1 MTESNIN
8 YQAPHVKSDKPP
20 SSFSDWARG
29 WAARLVVPVAKA
41 LGRLGLTPNGL
52 TLIGLVLIVATAVV
66 LALGHNFWGGVLFIV
81 AGIFDAL
88 DGTLARVTN
97 RQTRFGAFLDSTA
110 DRYADAAIL
119 FGVMVPFLERGQQIQ
134 VMLAFIALVG
144 SVLVSY
150 TRARAEGLGLECKVG
165 LLTRFERFIIIAIGL
180 FFNWVTPML
189 WVMAILTNVTA
200 IQRIAYVQKITAA
213 RDEP

>member
-1 MTESNIN
+1 MTEENIKYQKSN
-8 YQAPHVKSDKPP
+8 VKPP
-20 SSFSDWARG
+20 ASFSDRARG
-29 WAARLVVPVAKA
+29 WAARLVVPVATA

-52 TLIGLVLIVATAVV
+52 TVIGLMLILATAVV
-66 LALGHNFWGGVLFIV
+66 LALGHNVWGGVLFIV

-119 FGVMVPFLERGQQIQ
+119 FGVMVPFLQRGQTIE
-134 VMLAFIALVG
+134 VILAFIALIG

-200 IQRIAYVQKITAA
+200 IQRIVYVYKIT
-213 RDEP
+213 DTGNKP